1 MVFRFHGISK
11 RSSWRKTVEGGCSEV
26 PRGSIFSWILGL
38 PSTVP
43 GKNLANGW
51 KLTFLPK
58 QLYQMYQTVFFFGL
72 NSSMRVFGNK
82 DVSLSRS

>member
-51 KLTFLPK
+51 KLTFLPSNCIK
-58 QLYQMYQTVFFFGL
+58 CIKRFFFWVEL
-72 NSSMRVFGNK
+72 VYASFQ
-82 DVSLSRS
+82 